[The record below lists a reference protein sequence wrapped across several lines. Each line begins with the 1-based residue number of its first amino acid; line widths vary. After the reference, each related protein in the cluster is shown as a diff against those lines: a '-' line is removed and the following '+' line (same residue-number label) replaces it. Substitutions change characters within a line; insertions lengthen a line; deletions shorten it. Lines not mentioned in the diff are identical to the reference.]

1 MEKTCSLLSVAVLV
15 LAATVTPWK
24 STKTLAQTSPVVSCS
39 NQPTVSPMQ
48 GHYTGPW
55 HSDGDYHFSAHFPAF
70 NGYPTSTRD
79 IEMKIIIDGKLDV
92 SVNSSGQLSGTA
104 TGNVNAPIFHDGM
117 QDISSGTGTISG
129 QLAGVFTGAGATIV
143 LSHPI
148 IDMHWGTFG
157 GSAVETFPQMPDY
170 HFAAGAFDCTSSQG
184 TIAEQDFPVMNIT
197 NDSTGQLTQAPG
209 IGTANGTWQLTSDDA
224 GQFADLSH
232 QVDAFINQAN
242 SLLTDSSTHLTVSL
256 FTQQIMQPLRR
267 LEDVIQANPNVAR
280 CLLERLGAW
289 EAAAVPALLR
299 RARAVS
305 SSNTPADL
313 RQASDLLRS
322 ARLLNMDCSL
332 PENDAGTAV
341 LDAEK
346 GALDRAISSRDWTGT
361 GLLLRELL
369 LLQGDGG
376 RPSLQD
382 QVDHDIRSLM
392 AMSGASDLL
401 ATARVA
407 YALGDDD
414 DASGAV
420 THLPTRSRL
429 READGKPPWVAVGNK
444 KCKVVTRKVH
454 GKKKRVKVCPKTRST
469 PVPRPTATPT
479 PTPTPQPRTL
489 QQILASGVASIQ
501 VAEPIGSPPMLF
513 WQSVSGASRY
523 LVVVAPGAG
532 APILW
537 AWSGNSTSVAYGD
550 TAIEGAPG
558 TGGDGWSI
566 ALPAAT
572 YTWSVLAFNDRG
584 QVVGVRF
591 RAKSRA
597 AGF

>member
-1 MEKTCSLLSVAVLV
+1 MGKTCSLLAVVVLV

-24 STKTLAQTSPVVSCS
+24 STKSLAQTSPVVSCS
-39 NQPTVSPMQ
+39 SQPFVSLMQ
-48 GHYTGPW
+48 GHYAGPW
-55 HSDGDYHFSAHFPAF
+55 HSDGDYHFSANFPAF
-70 NGYPTSTRD
+70 NGYPASTRD
-79 IEMKIIIDGKLDV
+79 IEMKIIIDGKLNV
-92 SVNSSGQLSGTA
+92 IVNSNGQLSGTA

-129 QLAGVFTGAGATIV
+129 QLVGVFSGAGASIV
-143 LSHPI
+143 LSQPV

-157 GSAVETFPQMPDY
+157 GSAVETFPRMPDY
-170 HFAAGAFDCTSSQG
+170 HFAVGAFDCISSQG

-209 IGTANGTWQLTSDDA
+209 VGTANGNWQLTSDDA

-232 QVDAFINQAN
+232 QVDTFINQAN
-242 SLLTDSSTHLTVSL
+242 SLLANSSSPLTVSL
-256 FTQQIMQPLRR
+256 FTQRIAQPLRK
-267 LEDVIQANPNVAR
+267 LEDTIRADANVAR
-280 CLLERLGAW
+280 CLLERLGSW

-305 SSNTPADL
+305 SSDTLADL

-322 ARLLNMDCSL
+322 ARLLNVDCSL
-332 PENDAGTAV
+332 PETGAGTAV
-341 LDAEK
+341 LEAEK
-346 GALDRAISSRDWTGT
+346 GALDRAISSRDWTGA
-361 GLLLRELL
+361 GLLLREML
-369 LLQGDGG
+369 LLQGDDG
-376 RPSLQD
+376 RTSLHD
-382 QVDHDIRSLM
+382 QVDRDIRSLM
-392 AMSGASDLL
+392 GMTGASDML
-401 ATARVA
+401 ATARLA
-407 YALGDDD
+407 YAFGDDA
-414 DASGAV
+414 DASAAV
-420 THLPTRSRL
+420 TQLPTRPRL
-429 READGKPPWVAVGNK
+429 HEADGKPPWVAVGNK
-444 KCKVVTRKVH
+444 KCKFVTRKLH

-469 PVPRPTATPT
+469 PTPTATPT

-501 VAEPIGSPPMLF
+501 VGQPIGSPPMLS
-513 WQSVSGASRY
+513 WQSVSGASHY
-523 LVVVAPGAG
+523 LVIVAPRAG

-550 TAIEGAPG
+550 TAIEGAQG

-572 YTWSVLAFNDRG
+572 YTWSVLAFNDQG

-591 RAKSRA
+591 RAKFSPA
-597 AGF
+597 EF